1 MTRKSNAC
9 GRARVLPMMSV
20 ILIMGCSSQR
30 FGAHFNDYQK
40 VNSINAPPGASSGSD
55 QVPLEKRDGP
65 PLLTS
70 LRSDPVLLDEPGEQL
85 TLAIPT
91 DIKSNLSYPLS
102 KSEIKSIK
110 REVTKRVLSYERTSK
125 ADSISSIKEMPRYKY
140 LTWAGILVLAGI
152 LFVAFS
158 AAASALGVLG
168 TIAFT
173 GALVFFILWI
183 LKK

>member
-1 MTRKSNAC
+1 
-9 GRARVLPMMSV
+9 MMSV
-20 ILIMGCSSQR
+20 ILIMGCSSHR
-30 FGAHFNDYQK
+30 YGAHFNDYQK
-40 VNSINAPPGASSGSD
+40 FNSINPPPWGSSLGSD
-55 QVPLEKRDGP
+55 QVPLKNQDKP

-70 LRSDPVLLDEPGEQL
+70 LRSDLVLLDEPGEQL
-85 TLAIPT
+85 TLVIPT
-91 DIKSNLSYPLS
+91 DIKSNYSYPLS

-110 REVTKRVLSYERTSK
+110 REVPKRVLNYERTGK
-125 ADSISSIKEMPRYKY
+125 AYSISRIKEMPRYKY
-140 LTWAGILVLAGI
+140 LSWAGILLLVGI

-168 TIAFT
+168 TVAFT